1 MGQELGRISGA
12 MLKANLEIAGP
23 YLAVD
28 TDLLYLD
35 ADNMSIGINST
46 ATNAQTSLTVNAAT
60 KTIELIVDTELR
72 LPNLTINANTNTIS
86 ASSGDLHLIAA
97 TSIISS
103 NIRTDDLNLN
113 DNIISSTSSN
123 QSIELQPAGTG
134 AVVIPTSLN
143 VTGNLF
149 ATGDILIE
157 GTVVFGDT
165 TDAVTETV
173 DINAKV
179 NSDIDPIVSDVWSL
193 GSNPAGG
200 GNRWLN
206 VYTDLLNGEAV
217 TVASAQANG
226 VNLTQRQGNTWY
238 VSQNG
243 SDTNYGDHEASTFL
257 TIKRALNN
265 VALESGDTIIVYPG
279 TYTEIFP
286 LTVPVGVAIRGTSI
300 RSVTIIPTA
309 GTNTESAFLLNG
321 ETTVGDLT
329 VKDFYAPGYA
339 FSFAPNASISTRSP
353 YVQNVTVIT
362 KGTVT
367 SASDPR
373 GFAAGDAGG
382 GALVNGAS
390 VNSASKEASMLF
402 HSVTFITPG
411 VDALVMTNGVRVEW
425 LNSFTYFANRAMY
438 ATSGVGRIDSN
449 NSVTRYGAEVRA
461 IGSACVYG
469 NYGAWADGSGTLMY
483 LINHNFSYIGS
494 GKDSTNDPSVH
505 NSDNEITMLDS
516 GDIHYQSFDNDGHF
530 HIGNPFS
537 VSFNDG
543 TASINGVSVTAT
555 GVSSIL
561 FGSETSE
568 TIVDAGVVST
578 GNIKF
583 SGNTLTT
590 TLGSINL
597 VPGVGKINLTSDV
610 SAKQNIAIDND
621 FSLKGVLTLGNQL
634 VDIAEF
640 KAPANSDILPSANRI
655 YGLGI
660 DYSINGPEKRWN
672 KVINQLSVIDG
683 NIQLFD
689 NVIQTSQ
696 SNSDLELRT
705 HGAGTILLEN
715 NSLTITDQLTVNGDT
730 STQAI
735 SVVGNINQLGDTLQ
749 TGDRNISNGVDL
761 TGNISATVEAQLET
775 ITVSQGS
782 ITTTASNADLE
793 LRAAGTGQI
802 VFPTS
807 SVVLQNNLTVN
818 STMIAGDAVIAGDV
832 VAATFNNSDINITA
846 NRITT
851 INSNSSLELRAHGT
865 GEVIAPLADVEI
877 TQDLT
882 IDSLSTLSNLFTV
895 GDKIQ
900 IGDIVQTGTLA
911 QTGNY
916 QLSKNLTVTE
926 NAYFTDIEIVNNNL
940 STRNSNSDLEFT
952 AAGTGKVVVPTSN
965 VIIEN
970 DLTVN
975 GLMTANNAVI
985 TNDIVSSQFDIPDI
999 SFYANNIVTRGT
1011 DQDLILGAHGTGLVI
1026 SETSDV
1032 LITQNL
1038 QVDGLS
1044 TIGNAVI
1051 GKTLTTQVNQN
1062 LSGTSSPTGF
1072 FYYGW
1077 QILNPGQTVPTFSVI
1092 QPGWTVVG
1100 QPTWVVTVVGDGVT
1114 NYDITITGGSFASG
1128 GTYSFTGPDPATL
1141 SVTGTINRTGNVT
1154 ETGNYVLSNNLTV
1167 SLGVQFANIE
1177 IENNVISTTDSN
1189 SDLELRASG
1198 TGLVKVDDNFRI
1210 ENNLNV
1216 NGITATNGLINSGII
1231 ASDTFR
1237 DNDIEI
1243 STNVIKTTVGNNDLR
1258 LLAAGTGVISVPNDA
1273 VQFNQNLTVNGIT
1286 DMTSVQIGQEN
1297 ASISLIQTLSNP
1309 TASGTSALDNFAK
1322 VVAVSGNYAIV
1333 GVPTE
1338 DGAGGRGES
1347 FSGYVYIFNV
1357 TTGALVHTL
1366 ANPNAFGL
1374 NRFDF
1379 FGWSVAISDNY
1390 AIVGVPDEDV
1400 AGGINSGKAYV
1411 FNVTTGA
1418 LVHTL
1423 DNPNAYGASANDEF
1437 GDSVAISGNY
1447 AIVGAPQE
1455 DDASDASGS
1464 ASGKAY
1470 IFNVTTGA
1478 LVHTLDN
1485 PNAYGTSASDFFGVR
1500 VAISGN
1506 YAIVGSSEA
1515 DAGGAYAGKAYIF
1528 NVTTGAL
1535 VHTLNNPNAYS
1546 TSASDQFG
1554 IAVAISGNYA
1564 IVGARNEGDAGG
1576 TSSGKAYIFNVTT
1589 GALVHT
1595 LDNPNAYG
1603 TSVSDQFGESVAISG
1618 EYAIVGVPDEDDAG
1632 GTTSGKVYI
1641 FNVTTGALLYTLD
1654 NPNAYDTSA
1663 GDNFGNAVAISGDY
1677 IIVGALTEDD
1687 AGGVGSGKAYVFS
1700 GLPNPATLTVTGTIN
1715 RTGNTTE
1722 TGNYTL
1728 SNNLTVSGTVSLA
1741 NIDIDNN
1748 VITTTDSN
1756 SDLELRAA
1764 AGGRI
1769 YASYGNV
1776 AITNDL
1782 RVNGIT
1788 TTSIINNSGTAYSDT
1803 FNTTDLIIS
1812 QNYITSQPNTNIKL
1826 IAAGLGNVVL
1836 PKITFDANAIKATA
1850 LNNNIDLT
1858 VSAGSVII
1866 PATDAL
1872 KIPVGT
1878 TADKSTN
1885 TVGDIRLDTTDTLFT
1900 GWNGAR
1906 VTFGGLFSTDRRTT
1920 LLAHSTN
1927 NSINFVTNTNATM
1940 SLTASGLTVNALLVN
1955 SDLQITGTTISST
1968 VAGSDITLTPNNNG
1982 YLELGN
1988 IRINTNNIQNVD
2000 TSSNIILE
2008 NTGAGYVKFGGTGAI
2023 AIPAG
2028 IELTRP
2034 ASPETGDFRFNTNLS
2049 TAEVF
2054 NGIDYVSLGG
2064 TSNALL
2070 TAEEITEITNLFSLV
2085 LG

>member
-1 MGQELGRISGA
+1 MGQELGRISGV

-46 ATNAQTSLTVNAAT
+46 ATNAQTSLTVNSAT

-86 ASSGDLHLIAA
+86 SSSGDLHLVAA

-123 QSIELQPAGTG
+123 QSIELRPAGTG
-134 AVVIPTSLN
+134 TVEIPTSLN

-206 VYTDLLNGEAV
+206 VYTDLLNGEAI
-217 TVASAQANG
+217 TVASVQANG

-265 VALESGDTIIVYPG
+265 VALELGDTIIVYPG

-300 RSVTIIPTA
+300 RSVTIIPTT

-321 ETTVGDLT
+321 ETTVSDLT
-329 VKDFYAPGYA
+329 VKDFNAPGYA
-339 FSFAPNASISTRSP
+339 FAFAPNASISTRSP

-425 LNSFTYFANRAMY
+425 LNGFTYFANRAMY
-438 ATSGVGRIDSN
+438 ATAGTLGFGSSGSSVVGFDSIVGFYGQN
-449 NSVTRYGAEVRA
+449 GIVLTGAGSTTVTVDVSNLGVITIVSIGSGAVSGYYASTGGTIWAVTLGKFGAEVRS
-461 IGSACVYG
+461 IGSANIYG
-469 NYGAWADGSGTLMY
+469 NYGAWAEGSGTLMY
-483 LINHNFSYIGS
+483 LINHNFGYIGS
-494 GKDSTNDPSVH
+494 GKDTNNDPSLQITA
-505 NSDNEITMLDS
+505 NEVTMV
-516 GDIHYQSFDNDGHF
+516 GAGKIYYQSLDNK
-530 HIGNPFS
+530 GNFS
-537 VSFNDG
+537 VGDPFTVSFETG

-561 FGSETSE
+561 FGSGTSN
-568 TIVDAGVVST
+568 TIVDASVVNT

-590 TLGSINL
+590 TLDSINL

-715 NSLTITDQLTVNGDT
+715 NSLTITNQLTVNGDT
-730 STQAI
+730 TIQSI
-735 SVVGNINQLGDTLQ
+735 SIVGNINQLGDTLQ
-749 TGDRNISNGVDL
+749 TGDRIISNGVDL

-818 STMIAGDAVIAGDV
+818 GTMIAGDAVIAGDV

-846 NRITT
+846 NRIIT

-882 IDSLSTLSNLFTV
+882 IDSLSTLSNLITV

-926 NAYFTDIEIVNNNL
+926 NAYFTDIEIVNNNI

-985 TNDIVSSQFDIPDI
+985 TNDIVSSQFDIPSI

-1011 DQDLILGAHGTGLVI
+1011 DQDLILGAHSTGLVI

-1051 GKTLTTQVNQN
+1051 
-1062 LSGTSSPTGF
+1062 
-1072 FYYGW
+1072 
-1077 QILNPGQTVPTFSVI
+1077 
-1092 QPGWTVVG
+1092 
-1100 QPTWVVTVVGDGVT
+1100 VGDIDHTGV
-1114 NYDITITGGSFASG
+1114 YALTGDLAQ
-1128 GTYSFTGPDPATL
+1128 
-1141 SVTGTINRTGNVT
+1141 
-1154 ETGNYVLSNNLTV
+1154 TGNYSLSNNLTV

-1177 IENNVISTTDSN
+1177 IENNIITTTDSN

-1198 TGLVKVDDNFRI
+1198 TGLIKVDDNFRI

-1216 NGITATNGLINSGII
+1216 NGITATNGLTNSGTTTSDKFSDGNILISNNYITTTTGDLTLVPNNNGLVSVAVDNVLIDNNLQVDGTSTLGNTVIGVTITTTSI
-1231 ASDTFR
+1231 AAPIVIATPGFYSDR
-1237 DNDIEI
+1237 
-1243 STNVIKTTVGNNDLR
+1243 NND
-1258 LLAAGTGVISVPNDA
+1258 
-1273 VQFNQNLTVNGIT
+1273 F
-1286 DMTSVQIGQEN
+1286 
-1297 ASISLIQTLSNP
+1297 LSP
-1309 TASGTSALDNFAK
+1309 FTFVSS
-1322 VVAVSGNYAIV
+1322 SGNYAII
-1333 GVPTE
+1333 GQSLANSQ
-1338 DGAGGRGES
+1338 AGSAEI
-1347 FSGYVYIFNV
+1347 YNV
-1357 TTGALVHTL
+1357 TTGQLIHTL
-1366 ANPNAFGL
+1366 SDPAAGAYW
-1374 NRFDF
+1374 
-1379 FGWSVAISDNY
+1379 GQGVAIDGNY
-1390 AIVGVPDEDV
+1390 AVVVD
-1400 AGGINSGKAYV
+1400 YV
-1411 FNVTTGA
+1411 LRGNGLFPWYTSAISVFDVTTGN
-1418 LVHTL
+1418 LLRSITV
-1423 DNPNAYGASANDEF
+1423 DPNAGTGLGLELGPCID
-1437 GDSVAISGNY
+1437 ISGNY
-1447 AIVGAPQE
+1447 VILGGRRRARIY
-1455 DDASDASGS
+1455 D
-1464 ASGKAY
+1464 
-1470 IFNVTTGA
+1470 ITTGN
-1478 LVHTLDN
+1478 LVHNLIN
-1485 PNAYGTSASDFFGVR
+1485 PITGTIGWFGR
-1500 VAISGN
+1500 
-1506 YAIVGSSEA
+1506 
-1515 DAGGAYAGKAYIF
+1515 
-1528 NVTTGAL
+1528 
-1535 VHTLNNPNAYS
+1535 
-1546 TSASDQFG
+1546 
-1554 IAVAISGNYA
+1554 AVAISGNYA
-1564 IVGARNEGDAGG
+1564 IIGDPEALSSRGIAYIFDVTTGLLIRTIDSPSFQTTNLFGGAVSTDGTRVIIGAPRHNTPFIRSGIAYIFDIATGNLVHTLVNPDAAPSNDRFGGSVSLDGNYAVVGAYAAE
-1576 TSSGKAYIFNVTT
+1576 SFLSGKVYLFNVTT
-1589 GALVHT
+1589 GNLVLT
-1595 LDNPNAYG
+1595 WNNPNIDNILGVGLRPPPDFFG
-1603 TSVSDQFGESVAISG
+1603 TSISLSG
-1618 EYAIVGVPDEDDAG
+1618 NTIIAGGGGDNG
-1632 GTTSGKVYI
+1632 GTTFI
-1641 FNVTTGALLYTLD
+1641 
-1654 NPNAYDTSA
+1654 TSILEP
-1663 GDNFGNAVAISGDY
+1663 D
-1677 IIVGALTEDD
+1677 
-1687 AGGVGSGKAYVFS
+1687 
-1700 GLPNPATLTVTGTIN
+1700 PPTLTVTGTIN

-1782 RVNGIT
+1782 RVNGTT
-1788 TTSIINNSGTAYSDT
+1788 TTSIINNSGVVYSDMFKT
-1803 FNTTDLIIS
+1803 ADLIIS
-1812 QNYITSQPNTNIKL
+1812 QNYITSQPNTNIKF

-1836 PKITFDANAIKATA
+1836 PKITFDANAIKATT

-1878 TADKSTN
+1878 TANKSTN

-1920 LLAHSTN
+1920 VLAHPTN

-1955 SDLQITGTTISST
+1955 SDLQIIGTTISST
-1968 VAGSDITLTPNNNG
+1968 VSGSNITLTPNNDG
-1982 YLELGN
+1982 YLKLGN
-1988 IRINTNNIQNVD
+1988 IRIDTNNIQNVD

-2008 NTGAGYVKFGGTGAI
+2008 NTGGGYVKFGGTGGI

-2028 IELTRP
+2028 TELTRP
-2034 ASPETGDFRFNTNLS
+2034 ASPETGNFRFNTNLS

-2054 NGIDYVSLGG
+2054 NGIDYVSLSG